1 MPPVELG
8 PDFFSV
14 LGLDWTRL
22 CGGIKGGSAAGED
35 IRYTPEFDALSQ
47 ARREEDDTDQG
58 IWQVSAKKAD
68 WRAVV
73 GLAGDILAT
82 RSKDLQVVVWLI
94 QGLFQVHDLKGLAAG
109 LTLLGRL
116 TKTMWPLLWPRPD
129 GDDLEARLA
138 PYYWVD
144 SRLPADLMKI
154 SISDV
159 DQRGNPGFVYQQLVR
174 ARELDRIAGNRR
186 KVFEAALA
194 EGEVSLDTVKSGL
207 TRSATDFLTDR
218 WRDLRLVQEA
228 TRRLVT
234 NIDAAAGKDAPS
246 FKELRRVLDDLERLF
261 AQALADR
268 GALPAEVKP
277 MPPDNKRDSK
287 SDSRNDSPT
296 SAPPGHPAGETGGG
310 LPVIRDRRAAYVL
323 LNHAAEWLLAHE
335 PHSPAPFLIKRA
347 LSWENLALGDVLSQ
361 LLAAGGNIDVT
372 LKILGISTDRR

>member
-1 MPPVELG
+1 MPSVDLG
-8 PDFFSV
+8 PDFFSA

-47 ARREEDDTDQG
+47 ARREEDDTEQG
-58 IWQVSAKKAD
+58 IWQVNAKKAD

-73 GLAGDILAT
+73 SLACDILST
-82 RSKDLQVVVWLI
+82 RSKDLQVVVWLV
-94 QGLFQVHDLKGLAAG
+94 QGLYQVHDLKGLAAG

-129 GDDLEARLA
+129 GDDLEPRLA

-154 SISDV
+154 SVSDV
-159 DQRGNPGFVYQQLVR
+159 DQRGNPGFTYQQLVR

-194 EGEVSLDTVKSGL
+194 EGEVSLDTVQSGVA
-207 TRSATDFLTDR
+207 RSATGFLIER
-218 WRDLRLVQEA
+218 WQDLRLVQEA
-228 TRRLVT
+228 TRRLVA

-246 FKELRRVLDDLERLF
+246 FKELRRILDDLERLF

-268 GALPAEVKP
+268 GALPSEVKP
-277 MPPDNKRDSK
+277 MPPDSK
-287 SDSRNDSPT
+287 SDDKTDPAPAAPRNGSV
-296 SAPPGHPAGETGGG
+296 GETGGG

-347 LSWENLALGDVLSQ
+347 LSWENLSLGEVLSQ